1 MIGYFNCWITGV
13 QLQPTV
19 ELHCPIITTT
29 KWLVKNEA
37 ANAPIIFEEFVM
49 VMINAGSTEQ
59 GCYNSNNNNNNNNNK
74 MPCYSKMY
82 KNLLQK
88 NY

>member
-1 MIGYFNCWITGV
+1 
-13 QLQPTV
+13 
-19 ELHCPIITTT
+19 
-29 KWLVKNEA
+29 
-37 ANAPIIFEEFVM
+37 M

-59 GCYNSNNNNNNNNNK
+59 GCYNNNNNNNNNK

>member
-1 MIGYFNCWITGV
+1 MIGYFTCWITGV

-19 ELHCPIITTT
+19 KLHCPIITTT

-49 VMINAGSTEQ
+49 INAGSTEQ
-59 GCYNSNNNNNNNNNK
+59 GCYNNNNNNNNNNK

>member
-1 MIGYFNCWITGV
+1 
-13 QLQPTV
+13 
-19 ELHCPIITTT
+19 
-29 KWLVKNEA
+29 
-37 ANAPIIFEEFVM
+37 M

-59 GCYNSNNNNNNNNNK
+59 GCYNNNNNNNK